1 MGRPRLPNNKKAYKG
16 LSRRLAGY
24 MSQVR
29 NIYDRIN
36 EKVASLVESVGYDG
50 STEFFFADFP
60 EVKRDLLLLQR
71 QFVGEMQTLIYSGTS
86 VEWKNSNIFQDAVAS
101 KALKYYRAQVSGER
115 FKHYFNSNSDQLKA
129 FQARKDK
136 GLNLSTKLWK
146 QADIYKESLEAT
158 ISTAIEKGMS
168 AITLSK
174 RISRYLKDWPSLQ
187 ADYQERYAKAT
198 RCHDCEYNSIRL
210 ARNEISMAYRTAEQL
225 RWQKFDFILGYK
237 IKLSDSH
244 PRYDICDELM
254 GDYPK
259 DFSFAGWHPNCLCYT
274 VPIVMSEEEYWSDN
288 REDSPN
294 KITDPPENFSKWVY
308 DNSKKIQ
315 EAETRGTLPYWIK
328 DNKMLVSQSI
338 KVGYGDLSLN
348 EINDKIK
355 KSPTIITQDVFS
367 RNGIYNESRS
377 RLHDDIVKAYL
388 GNAKV
393 KSDYVYMLGGAPAN
407 GKSTLVD
414 SGLLPHP
421 KGALVI
427 DPDKVKSM
435 IPEYQKMITSGD
447 KTLIAAAANFVHE
460 ESSLLGKRIQKE
472 AFNRGV
478 ATIVDGVNDGSF
490 DKVAEKVSKIREMS
504 GKRIRADYVSLDTDL
519 SLKLAQLRAEKTG
532 RVVPESY
539 IRSCN
544 SEISK
549 IIPKA
554 VKNAVFDELYLW
566 DTNIN
571 GTPRLILKMVDGELS
586 IESRKLYESFLDK
599 AKK

>member
-24 MSQVR
+24 MLQVR
-29 NIYDRIN
+29 NIYDRLN

-86 VEWKNSNIFQDAVAS
+86 VEWKNSNIFQDLVAN

-115 FKHYFNSNSDQLKA
+115 FKHYFDSNSDQLKA

-168 AITLSK
+168 ATTLSK

-244 PRYDICDELM
+244 PRYDICDDLA

-259 DFSFAGWHPNCLCYT
+259 DFKFRGWHPNCLCFT

-294 KITDPPENFSKWVY
+294 NVIAPPDNFSKWVY
-308 DNSKKIQ
+308 DNSIKIQ
-315 EAETRGTLPYWIK
+315 EAETRNTLPYWIK
-328 DNKMLVSQSI
+328 DNKALISQSI
-338 KVGYGDLSLN
+338 KIGYGDLSLN
-348 EINDKIK
+348 EITNKIK
-355 KSPTIITQDVFS
+355 KSPNIITQDVFS

-490 DKVAEKVSKIREMS
+490 EKVAEKVSKIREMS

-554 VKNAVFDELYLW
+554 VKNSVFDELYLW

-586 IESRKLYESFLDK
+586 IESRKLYESFLNK

>member
-24 MSQVR
+24 MLQVR
-29 NIYDRIN
+29 NIYDRLN

-86 VEWKNSNIFQDAVAS
+86 VEWKNSNIFQDLVAN

-115 FKHYFNSNSDQLKA
+115 FKHYFDSNSDQLKA

-168 AITLSK
+168 ATTLSK

-225 RWQKFDFILGYK
+225 RWQRFDFILGYK

-244 PRYDICDELM
+244 PRYDICDDLA

-259 DFSFAGWHPNCLCYT
+259 DFKFRGWHPNCLCFT

-294 KITDPPENFSKWVY
+294 KIITPPENFSKWVY
-308 DNSKKIQ
+308 DNSTKIQ
-315 EAETRGTLPYWIK
+315 EAENRGTSPYWIK

-367 RNGIYNESRS
+367 RNGIYNDSR
-377 RLHDDIVKAYL
+377 RKLHDDIVKTYL
-388 GNAKV
+388 GDAKV

-490 DKVAEKVSKIREMS
+490 EKVAEKVSKIREMS
-504 GKRIRADYVSLDTDL
+504 GKRIRADYVSLDTNL
-519 SLKLAQLRAEKTG
+519 SLKLARLRAEKTG

-554 VKNAVFDELYLW
+554 VKNGVFDELYLW

-571 GTPRLILKMVDGELS
+571 GSPRLILKMVDGELS
-586 IESRKLYESFLDK
+586 IESRKLYESFLNK

>member
-24 MSQVR
+24 MLQVR
-29 NIYDRIN
+29 NIYDRLN
-36 EKVASLVESVGYDG
+36 EKVATLVESVGYDG
-50 STEFFFADFP
+50 STEFFFSDFP

-86 VEWKNSNIFQDAVAS
+86 VEWKNSNIFQDAVAN

-115 FKHYFNSNSDQLKA
+115 FKHYFDSNSDQLKA

-168 AITLSK
+168 ATTLSK

-294 KITDPPENFSKWVY
+294 KITDPPENFSKWVS
-308 DNSKKIQ
+308 DNSKRVNDAIERK
-315 EAETRGTLPYWIK
+315 TLPYWVRDNNIDK
-328 DNKMLVSQSI
+328 AVLLLGDNK
-338 KVGYGDLSLN
+338 DLYNSANWGLLSRSLN
-348 EINDKIK
+348 ESNIDSVIRTNKKLNKLLDSRIPPISHTNQMVVPVNGSDFKAAISTEKIRNK
-355 KSPTIITQDVFS
+355 RGWMVDVHDDYSGMKCFLTSDGKSGIAVTKDGDIISVFS
-367 RNGIYNESRS
+367 S
-377 RLHDDIVKAYL
+377 V
-388 GNAKV
+388 
-393 KSDYVYMLGGAPAN
+393 
-407 GKSTLVD
+407 
-414 SGLLPHP
+414 
-421 KGALVI
+421 
-427 DPDKVKSM
+427 
-435 IPEYQKMITSGD
+435 SGD
-447 KTLIAAAANFVHE
+447 KRLEKLIPIAIENGGIKCDCYGGGLQDIYARYGAKATGKIPFNKEYAPSDWDGKSEYPVVAMKFP
-460 ESSLLGKRIQKE
+460 ESVDKSIKYYNRNVFIDMKKVKAFDDYEKMLLDRDKRI
-472 AFNRGV
+472 
-478 ATIVDGVNDGSF
+478 
-490 DKVAEKVSKIREMS
+490 
-504 GKRIRADYVSLDTDL
+504 
-519 SLKLAQLRAEKTG
+519 
-532 RVVPESY
+532 
-539 IRSCN
+539 
-544 SEISK
+544 
-549 IIPKA
+549 
-554 VKNAVFDELYLW
+554 
-566 DTNIN
+566 
-571 GTPRLILKMVDGELS
+571 
-586 IESRKLYESFLDK
+586 KLYHYSN
-599 AKK
+599 KKM

>member
-24 MSQVR
+24 MLQVR
-29 NIYDRIN
+29 NIYDRLN

-86 VEWKNSNIFQDAVAS
+86 VEWKNSNIFQDLVAN

-115 FKHYFNSNSDQLKA
+115 FKHYFDSNSDQLKA

-168 AITLSK
+168 ATTLSK
-174 RISRYLKDWPSLQ
+174 RISKYLKDWPSLQ

-225 RWQKFDFILGYK
+225 RWQRFDFILGYK

-294 KITDPPENFSKWVY
+294 KITDPPENFSKWVS
-308 DNSKKIQ
+308 DNSKRVNDAIERK
-315 EAETRGTLPYWIK
+315 TLPYWVRDNNIDK
-328 DNKMLVSQSI
+328 AVLLLGDNK
-338 KVGYGDLSLN
+338 DLYNSANWGLLSRSLN
-348 EINDKIK
+348 ESNIDSVIRTNKKLNKLLDSRIPPISHTNQMVVPVNGSDFKAAISTEKIRNKRGWMVDVHDDYSGMKCFLTSDGKSGIAVTKDGDIISVFSSVSGDKRLEKLIPIAIENGGIKCDCYGGGLQDIYARYGAKATGKIPFNKEYAPNDWDGKSEYPVVAMKFPDKIK
-355 KSPTIITQDVFS
+355 KVITSYDEAAF
-367 RNGIYNESRS
+367 IEMKK
-377 RLHDDIVKAYL
+377 VKAFD
-388 GNAKV
+388 
-393 KSDYVYMLGGAPAN
+393 DYEKML
-407 GKSTLVD
+407 LD
-414 SGLLPHP
+414 R
-421 KGALVI
+421 
-427 DPDKVKSM
+427 DKQ
-435 IPEYQKMITSGD
+435 I
-447 KTLIAAAANFVHE
+447 
-460 ESSLLGKRIQKE
+460 
-472 AFNRGV
+472 
-478 ATIVDGVNDGSF
+478 
-490 DKVAEKVSKIREMS
+490 
-504 GKRIRADYVSLDTDL
+504 
-519 SLKLAQLRAEKTG
+519 
-532 RVVPESY
+532 
-539 IRSCN
+539 
-544 SEISK
+544 
-549 IIPKA
+549 
-554 VKNAVFDELYLW
+554 
-566 DTNIN
+566 
-571 GTPRLILKMVDGELS
+571 
-586 IESRKLYESFLDK
+586 KLYHYSN
-599 AKK
+599 KKM

>member
-24 MSQVR
+24 MLQVR
-29 NIYDRIN
+29 NIYDRLN
-36 EKVASLVESVGYDG
+36 EKVATLVESVGYDG
-50 STEFFFADFP
+50 STEFFFSDFP

-71 QFVGEMQTLIYSGTS
+71 QFVGEMQTLVYSGTS
-86 VEWKNSNIFQDAVAS
+86 VEWKNSNIFQDAVAN

-115 FKHYFNSNSDQLKA
+115 FKHYFDSNSDQLKA

-168 AITLSK
+168 VTTLSK

-225 RWQKFDFILGYK
+225 RWQRFDFILGYK

-294 KITDPPENFSKWVY
+294 KITDPPENFSKWVS
-308 DNSKKIQ
+308 DNSKRVNDAIERK
-315 EAETRGTLPYWIK
+315 TLPYWVRDNNIDK
-328 DNKMLVSQSI
+328 AVLLLGDNK
-338 KVGYGDLSLN
+338 DLYNSANLGLLSRSLN
-348 EINDKIK
+348 ESNIDSVIRTNKKLNKLLDSRIPPISHTNQMVVPVNGSDFKAAISTEKIRNK
-355 KSPTIITQDVFS
+355 RGWMVDVHDDYSGMKCFLTSDGKSGIAVTKDGDIISVFS
-367 RNGIYNESRS
+367 S
-377 RLHDDIVKAYL
+377 V
-388 GNAKV
+388 
-393 KSDYVYMLGGAPAN
+393 
-407 GKSTLVD
+407 
-414 SGLLPHP
+414 
-421 KGALVI
+421 
-427 DPDKVKSM
+427 
-435 IPEYQKMITSGD
+435 SGD
-447 KTLIAAAANFVHE
+447 KRLEKLIPIAIENGGIKCDCYGGGLQDIYARYGAKATGKIPFNKEYAPSDWDGKSEYPVVAMKFP
-460 ESSLLGKRIQKE
+460 ESIDKSIKYYNRNVFIDMKKVKAFDDYEKMLLDRDKRI
-472 AFNRGV
+472 
-478 ATIVDGVNDGSF
+478 
-490 DKVAEKVSKIREMS
+490 
-504 GKRIRADYVSLDTDL
+504 
-519 SLKLAQLRAEKTG
+519 
-532 RVVPESY
+532 
-539 IRSCN
+539 
-544 SEISK
+544 
-549 IIPKA
+549 
-554 VKNAVFDELYLW
+554 
-566 DTNIN
+566 
-571 GTPRLILKMVDGELS
+571 
-586 IESRKLYESFLDK
+586 KLYHYSN
-599 AKK
+599 KKM

>member
-24 MSQVR
+24 MLQVR
-29 NIYDRIN
+29 NIYDRLN

-86 VEWKNSNIFQDAVAS
+86 VEWKNSNIFQDLVAN

-115 FKHYFNSNSDQLKA
+115 FKHYFDSNSDQLKA

-168 AITLSK
+168 ATTLSK

-225 RWQKFDFILGYK
+225 RWQRFDFVLGYK

-308 DNSKKIQ
+308 DNSTKIQ
-315 EAETRGTLPYWIK
+315 EAENRGTLPYWIK

-355 KSPTIITQDVFS
+355 KSPNIITQDVFS

-490 DKVAEKVSKIREMS
+490 EKVAEKVSKIREMS

-571 GTPRLILKMVDGELS
+571 GTPRLILKMIDGELS